1 MVMVILLSLL
11 MSLGVAMSEEFPRW
25 FNASLSIYFHTD
37 ELVEFIRDK
46 EGIVDVTI
54 DDLLIEIDDRLYQ
67 EFGRSTRNFVVSDDS
82 GEEY

>member
-1 MVMVILLSLL
+1 MTNGDS
-11 MSLGVAMSEEFPRW
+11 GVEFPRW
-25 FNASLSIYFHTD
+25 FDASLSIRFDTD

-46 EGIVDVTI
+46 REIVDVTI
-54 DDLLIEIDDRLYQ
+54 DDLLIEVDDRLYQ

>member
-1 MVMVILLSLL
+1 
-11 MSLGVAMSEEFPRW
+11 MSEQFPRW

-67 EFGRSTRNFVVSDDS
+67 EFGRSSRSFVVSDDS

>member
-1 MVMVILLSLL
+1 VAEKMTNVDG
-11 MSLGVAMSEEFPRW
+11 GVELPRW
-25 FNASLSIYFHTD
+25 FDAVLSIRFDTD

-54 DDLLIEIDDRLYQ
+54 DDLLIEVDGRLYQ
-67 EFGRSTRNFVVSDDS
+67 EFGRSNRNFVVCDDS

>member
-1 MVMVILLSLL
+1 MVKVILLSLL
-11 MSLGVAMSEEFPRW
+11 MSLGVVMSEEFPRW
-25 FNASLSIYFHTD
+25 FNASLSIRFDTD
-37 ELVEFIRDK
+37 ELVKFLRD
-46 EGIVDVTI
+46 EECIADVTI